1 LEFIR
6 APRKLP
12 TIPTS
17 GSLDGHRH
25 AFTMPR
31 RERMRIVGN
40 SETHAASAPRQMGLR
55 TRLGRLAVRSRAVDA
70 RARAALQPS
79 DFAAAR
85 RLFAYPPRLPLA
97 VAVTGSR
104 HEDDAIV
111 QDFVFPSLSGDDI
124 SASLVRPSRSVS
136 HTPSALFVHWLGHHN
151 CNRDE
156 FLDDAL
162 WLAAKGSIS
171 LLVDAQWSDK
181 VEKVYEFDES
191 TAIQQVIDLR
201 RSLDVLLAQPG
212 VDLARVAYI
221 GHDYG
226 AMYGSVLVGIDRR
239 IRTAILMT
247 PTAHLSDWNLIVKSR
262 PDPDTYAARMAI
274 YDPAVYLPHASL
286 AGLMLQFARTD
297 RYVSEQDART
307 IVDAAP
313 EPKIVRWYDAD
324 HDLATVDARK
334 DRLDWLGAQLNLG

>member
-1 LEFIR
+1 MPLVNS
-6 APRKLP
+6 PRLSRQDP
-12 TIPTS
+12 C
-17 GSLDGHRH
+17 GHRP

-40 SETHAASAPRQMGLR
+40 PDMHVLSAPRRMGLR
-55 TRLGRLAVRSRAVDA
+55 TRLGRLAVRSHMVDA
-70 RARAALQPS
+70 RARAALQPP
-79 DFAAAR
+79 DFEAAK
-85 RLFAYPPRLPLA
+85 RLFNYSPRLPLA
-97 VAVTGSR
+97 VVVTGSR
-104 HEDDAIV
+104 R
-111 QDFVFPSLSGDDI
+111 QDGANIQEIVFPSPSGDDI
-124 SASLVRPSRSVS
+124 SASLVRPSRPNS
-136 HTPSALFVHWLGHHN
+136 HAAVALFVHWLGHHE

-156 FLDDAL
+156 FLADAL
-162 WLAAKGSIS
+162 ELAAQGVIS

-191 TAIQQVIDLR
+191 TAIQQVIDLH

-212 VDLARVAYI
+212 VDLTRVAYI

-226 AMYGSVLVGIDRR
+226 AMYGSMLVGIDRR

-262 PDPDTYAARMAI
+262 PDPDSYAARMAI

-286 AGLMLQFARTD
+286 AGLLLQFARTD
-297 RYVSEQDART
+297 RYVSEQDAQT

-313 EPKIVRWYDAD
+313 EPKIVRWYDAE

-334 DRLDWLGAQLNLG
+334 DRLEWLGTQLNLD